1 MEGTKWSETLVC
13 PKCGSDDT
21 DIGWTSGDGKRVT
34 EKIYTDIPIGFP
46 HDKETMGTILRRP
59 VHCLDCGATY
69 EETWILKSVEPDEEK
84 GEASAP

>member
-13 PKCGSDDT
+13 PRCGSDDT
-21 DIGWTSGDGKRVT
+21 DIGWTSGDGQSVM

-46 HDKETMGTILRRP
+46 HERATMGTILRRP

-69 EETWILKSVEPDEEK
+69 EETWILKSVELDEEK
-84 GEASAP
+84 GDAGG

>member
-21 DIGWTSGDGKRVT
+21 DIGWTSGDGKTVT

-46 HDKETMGTILRRP
+46 HDKETMGTVLRRP

-69 EETWILKSVEPDEEK
+69 EETWILNGVALDEEEVETD
-84 GEASAP
+84 G